1 MPQLPVPEPHPSKS
15 TIQRSTSVRLARI
28 MDSNHP
34 LCREDIVWALNV
46 IKQQLTDH
54 PDKWAMLEPN
64 QLVRRFHS
72 YAEISSLLVYSSSY
86 GQESDR
92 IRKYLAELVSGLYE

>member
-1 MPQLPVPEPHPSKS
+1 MPNLPIPEPHPSKS
-15 TIQRSTSVRLARI
+15 AIQRPTSVRLSRI
-28 MDSNHP
+28 LDPNHP
-34 LCREDIVWALNV
+34 LCREDIVWVLDV

-54 PDKWAMLEPN
+54 PDKWIMLTSD

-72 YAEISSLLVYSSSY
+72 YAEISSLLVHSSSY

-92 IRKYLAELVSGLYE
+92 IRKYLTILVSGLYE